1 MRNADLLQRTDLYQ
15 KVDHWH
21 PAFRS
26 SRVKNSDVT
35 EVTKTDCTNRYIMS

>member
-15 KVDHWH
+15 KVD
-21 PAFRS
+21 
-26 SRVKNSDVT
+26 VKNSDVT